1 MSVQDTPEQQQQ
13 AALKQQ
19 NACAS
24 KMVREE
30 DRPAVEV
37 SVREPMP
44 SPSVTSEANRDAAEA
59 WLARAETLYDVGKDA
74 EALRLLAKSLQLCAT
89 AKARSLDE
97 HIRSFGEGSAP
108 AKAAERVLN
117 LAPHDH
123 YGVLEL
129 SRGTAT
135 PAKVKKA
142 YLSLARSLHP
152 DRNHSRQAE
161 AAFKRVQNAYEVL
174 SKSHDANAHVGG
186 GMGGTWS
193 STDEAP
199 GSAQTNAS
207 YQKPPSRDAYEDE
220 LYTCER
226 CGSTA
231 DVDEDEL
238 CAHCLADLTCTIC
251 KHLREEDIH
260 TDSTLPGMCR
270 TCRLVYGF
278 GKTPGSRK
286 QRNDPRCYS
295 CNAPYRPPPS
305 YAGSRPMCRDC
316 REDDY
321 FDDPF
326 DFDER
331 DAYMYADLF

>member
-30 DRPAVEV
+30 DRPAVEG

-59 WLARAETLYDVGKDA
+59 WLARAETLTTSEDA

-129 SRGTAT
+129 SHGTAT
-135 PAKVKKA
+135 PAKVKK
-142 YLSLARSLHP
+142 
-152 DRNHSRQAE
+152 
-161 AAFKRVQNAYEVL
+161 
-174 SKSHDANAHVGG
+174 
-186 GMGGTWS
+186 
-193 STDEAP
+193 
-199 GSAQTNAS
+199 
-207 YQKPPSRDAYEDE
+207 
-220 LYTCER
+220 
-226 CGSTA
+226 
-231 DVDEDEL
+231 
-238 CAHCLADLTCTIC
+238 
-251 KHLREEDIH
+251 
-260 TDSTLPGMCR
+260 R
-270 TCRLVYGF
+270 T
-278 GKTPGSRK
+278 
-286 QRNDPRCYS
+286 
-295 CNAPYRPPPS
+295 
-305 YAGSRPMCRDC
+305 
-316 REDDY
+316 
-321 FDDPF
+321 
-326 DFDER
+326 
-331 DAYMYADLF
+331 